1 MSMSAMKRLFQIM
14 AEKKA
19 SDIFISVGAPINI
32 KINGNAVP
40 VNQTVMTS
48 DTVKQL
54 LYDILNERQIQEYE
68 EEMELNTAVA
78 LEGIGSFR
86 ISAFRQKGT
95 PAVVVRY
102 IPGSI
107 PPIDSLG
114 LPDVLKEIIMQKRGL
129 ILMVGATGSGKSTS
143 LSAMLDYRNER
154 KSGHILT
161 LEDPVEFIFQ
171 NKKSIVNQREVGTDT
186 KAFSLALKNALRQAP
201 DCILIGEIRDKDTMG
216 MALAYAQSGHLALA
230 TLHANNS
237 YHAMNRII
245 NFYPLEN
252 RPSLLLDLSAALQA
266 VISQRL
272 IRTKTGARIAAVEI
286 LLNTRHIAEL
296 IEKGEISEIKDALEK
311 SMSPGSQTFE
321 QALFKM
327 FVEGKIT
334 QEEAMANADSATNM
348 LWLINQATAGQITG
362 QTPAVTPPPP
372 TAGGPKAEEKK
383 DSVFS
388 ATSTGT
394 SFGDIKIDMNA

>member
-1 MSMSAMKRLFQIM
+1 MKRLFQIM
-14 AEKKA
+14 ADKKA
-19 SDIFISVGAPINI
+19 SDIFVSVGSPINI
-32 KINGNAVP
+32 KINGNAMP
-40 VNQTVMTS
+40 VNQAVMTA

-54 LYDILNERQIQEYE
+54 LYDILTERQIKEYE
-68 EEMELNTAVA
+68 EEMELNTALPIDGV
-78 LEGIGSFR
+78 GTFR
-86 ISAFRQKGT
+86 ISAFRQKGS

-102 IPGSI
+102 IPASI
-107 PPIDSLG
+107 PAIDTLG
-114 LPDVLKEIIMQKRGL
+114 VPEILKEVIMQKRGL

-161 LEDPVEFIFQ
+161 LEDPVEFIFT

-186 KAFSLALKNALRQAP
+186 KAFEVALKNALRQAP
-201 DCILIGEIRDKDTMG
+201 DCILIGEIRDKQTMA
-216 MALAYAQSGHLALA
+216 MSLAYAQSGHLCLA

-252 RPSLLLDLSAALQA
+252 RPSLLLDLAAALQSI
-266 VISQRL
+266 ISQRL
-272 IRTKTGARIAAVEI
+272 VRTKSGARMAAVEV

-296 IEKGEISEIKDALEK
+296 IEKGEINEIKEALEK

-321 QALFKM
+321 QSLFKLFM
-327 FVEGKIT
+327 DGKIT

-348 LWLINQATAGQITG
+348 LWLINQATAGEISG
-362 QTPAVTPPPP
+362 QSMPPAAPPKD
-372 TAGGPKAEEKK
+372 AGKTEEKK
-383 DSVFS
+383 EGLLS
-388 ATSTGT
+388 AGGGA
-394 SFGDIKIDMNA
+394 SFGNIKIDMNA

>member
-1 MSMSAMKRLFQIM
+1 MSAMKRLFQLM
-14 AEKKA
+14 ADKKA
-19 SDIFISVGAPINI
+19 SDIFVSVGAPINI

-40 VNQTVMTS
+40 VNQTVMNAE
-48 DTVKQL
+48 TVRIL
-54 LYDILNERQIQEYE
+54 LYEVLNEKQIKEYE
-68 EEMELNTAVA
+68 EELELNTAYA
-78 LEGIGSFR
+78 LEGVGAFR
-86 ISAFRQKGT
+86 ISAFRQKGS
-95 PAVVVRY
+95 PAVVVRF
-102 IPGSI
+102 IPGNI

-114 LPDVLKEIIMQKRGL
+114 LPEVLKEVIMQKRGL

-143 LSAMLDYRNER
+143 LSSMLDYRNER

-161 LEDPVEFIFQ
+161 LEDPIEFIFQ
-171 NKKSIVNQREVGTDT
+171 NRKSIVNQREVGTDT
-186 KAFSLALKNALRQAP
+186 KAFEIALKNALRQAP
-201 DCILIGEIRDKDTMG
+201 DCILIGEIRDKAAMA
-216 MALAYAQSGHLALA
+216 MALAYAQSGHLCLA

-272 IRTKTGARIAAVEI
+272 VRTKTGARVAAVEG

-296 IEKGEISEIKDALEK
+296 IEKGEISEIKEALEK

-321 QALFKM
+321 QALFKLFM
-327 FVEGKIT
+327 DGKIT

-348 LWLINQATAGQITG
+348 LWLINQATAGELSLNG
-362 QTPAVTPPPP
+362 APTPPAKPADDKKE
-372 TAGGPKAEEKK
+372 AG
-383 DSVFS
+383 S
-388 ATSTGT
+388 AA
-394 SFGDIKIDMNA
+394 FNDFKINVNA

>member
-1 MSMSAMKRLFQIM
+1 MSAMKRLFQVM
-14 AEKKA
+14 ADKKA
-19 SDIFISVGAPINI
+19 SDIFISVGSPINI
-32 KINGNAVP
+32 KINGVAMP
-40 VNQTVMTS
+40 VNQAIMTA

-54 LYDILNERQIQEYE
+54 LYEVLTERQIKEFE
-68 EEMELNTAVA
+68 EEMELNTA
-78 LEGIGSFR
+78 LPIEGVGSFR
-86 ISAFRQKGT
+86 ISALRQKGS

-107 PPIDSLG
+107 PAIDSLG
-114 LPDVLKEIIMQKRGL
+114 IPEVLKEVIMQKRGL

-143 LSAMLDYRNER
+143 LSAMLDFRNER

-186 KAFSLALKNALRQAP
+186 KAFEIALKNALRQAP
-201 DCILIGEIRDKDTMG
+201 DCILIGEIRDKQTMAA
-216 MALAYAQSGHLALA
+216 ALAYSQSGHLCLA

-252 RPSLLLDLSAALQA
+252 RPALLLDLGAALSA

-272 IRTKTGARIAAVEI
+272 VRTKTGARVAAVEV
-286 LLNTRHIAEL
+286 LLNTRHISEL
-296 IEKGEISEIKDALEK
+296 IEKGEISEIKEALEK

-321 QALFKM
+321 QALFKLFM
-327 FVEGKIT
+327 DGKIT

-348 LWLINQATAGQITG
+348 LWLINQATAGEITG
-362 QTPAVTPPPP
+362 QSGSSGHSGQA
-372 TAGGPKAEEKK
+372 
-383 DSVFS
+383 
-388 ATSTGT
+388 
-394 SFGDIKIDMNA
+394 

>member
-1 MSMSAMKRLFQIM
+1 MSAMKRLFQIM
-14 AEKKA
+14 ADKKA
-19 SDIFISVGAPINI
+19 SDIFLSVGAPINI
-32 KINGNAVP
+32 KINGVAMP
-40 VNQTVMTS
+40 VNQTVMTA
-48 DTVKQL
+48 DTVRQL
-54 LYDILNERQIQEYE
+54 LYEVLTERQVREFE
-68 EEMELNTAVA
+68 EEMELNTAYA
-78 LEGIGSFR
+78 LDGVGSFR
-86 ISAFRQKGT
+86 ISAFQQKGS

-107 PPIDSLG
+107 PSIDTLG
-114 LPDVLKEIIMQKRGL
+114 VPEVLKEVIMDKRGL

-143 LSAMLDYRNER
+143 LAAMLDYRNER

-186 KAFSLALKNALRQAP
+186 KAFEIALKNALRQAP
-201 DCILIGEIRDKDTMG
+201 DCILIGEIRDKQTMA
-216 MALAYAQSGHLALA
+216 MALAYAQSGHLCLA

-252 RPSLLLDLSAALQA
+252 RPALLLDLAAALRA

-272 IRTKTGARIAAVEI
+272 VRTKAGARVAAVEV

-296 IEKGEISEIKDALEK
+296 IEKGEISEIKEALEK

-321 QALFKM
+321 QALFKLFM
-327 FVEGKIT
+327 EGKIT
-334 QEEAMANADSATNM
+334 QDEAMANADSATNM
-348 LWLINQATAGQITG
+348 LWLINQATAGEITASG
-362 QTPAVTPPPP
+362 KPPARSDVTPSGPES
-372 TAGGPKAEEKK
+372 PKAA
-383 DSVFS
+383 DQSGANGASFS
-388 ATSTGT
+388 D
-394 SFGDIKIDMNA
+394 FKIDMNA